1 MNKGRGVSR
10 QKRVEGRTDSADE
23 RSEPAL
29 RTVPIQ
35 ARALQSVDVI
45 LNTAAQLLD
54 EVGLERFN
62 TNLLAERANVRV
74 RTVYRYFP
82 NKYAVLLA
90 LAQQMTQEW
99 DDWMDRE
106 FAMLADPKQDWE
118 TEQRRITPSLLKK
131 IAERPGE
138 LTLLKSMGTIPG
150 LIELDNRFFERWS
163 LKMSAAFKQRGV
175 ALPTGQL
182 RNICRVS
189 LMSTTA
195 GVDQYFRLEKA
206 ERPQFLSEL
215 INMQIA
221 YLRLYL

>member
-1 MNKGRGVSR
+1 M
-10 QKRVEGRTDSADE
+10 KRANRRSMSSEG

-35 ARALQSVDVI
+35 ARALQSVEVI
-45 LNTAAQLLD
+45 LNAAAQLLD

-62 TNLLAERANVRV
+62 TNLLAEQANVRV

-90 LAQQMTQEW
+90 LAQRMTQEW

-106 FAMLADPKQDWE
+106 FVKLADPKQDWE

-138 LTLLKSMGTIPG
+138 LTLFKSMGMIPG
-150 LIELDNRFFERWS
+150 LLELDRLFFERWT
-163 LKMSAAFKQRGV
+163 LKMSVAFKQRGV
-175 ALPTGQL
+175 MLPSAQI
-182 RNICRVS
+182 RNVCRVS
-189 LMSTTA
+189 LISTTA

-206 ERPQFLSEL
+206 ERPHFLSEL

-221 YLRLYL
+221 YLRIYL